1 MGKKATK
8 ATRKFASRGQLNK
21 TIQSRKKHQESKKKI
36 ESRRGAKGRGKA
48 PVQVSD
54 GSEQDDAE
62 GDEEHDTAEFV
73 RFYHGRCVKG
83 MTVDDFL
90 GAGFME
96 NESDDEDG
104 DTNMDEDGS
113 DAEEDEEEVADDESF
128 ASVDDLEDEGV
139 AHMHELS
146 KLAEKDPEF
155 YKYLQENDRELL
167 DFGPEDAVDDEDDEE
182 EDVEMES
189 ETSPILTKDILRDW
203 QKALLDYRSLRAL
216 RKLLI
221 AFRSAAHMNEDDQS
235 PAWRI
240 DSSAMY
246 NKLVTTAL
254 KFTPVILAHHIPY
267 KTLPNGKY
275 KPPTQTKKQKAL
287 QKLILSYFSNIV
299 HLIPQLTD
307 TEMLQL
313 AFAESAKILPYVTTS
328 RRAVKAYL
336 KQCLDV
342 WSSGEDSVRIAA
354 FLAIRMLANAADN
367 AMLDLVM
374 KSTYL
379 ELVRSSKSTSSHR
392 LPSINLMKNSASEI
406 FCLDYAVA
414 YQHAFGYIRQ
424 LAIHLRSSMKTQ
436 TKDSYRQVYNWQY
449 VHCVDFWALVL
460 ARACSKEAQA
470 ERGGESDLKPLIYPL
485 VQVSLGA
492 IKLVSNARS
501 YPLHL
506 HIARSMLHLSR
517 HTNTYIPLTPYL
529 LPIISSQLAL
539 SSKSKASTLR
549 PLDFESN
556 IRAPAQYLKTRVYTE
571 GLVDEATFILAEW
584 LISAPVHGSIAFPE
598 ITVPIVVSLRK
609 TLKTAKSTSKSKPKS
624 GAQKEVGV
632 VKGLVE
638 RIEESA
644 KWMEAKRKGVQFGPG
659 KLSEVEMWEANLRV
673 EESPLAKY
681 VKVQRKAREKRK
693 NLVDKA
699 AKGEYEI
706 LDDS

>member
-1 MGKKATK
+1 MGKATK
-8 ATRKFASRGQLNK
+8 ATRKFASSGQLKK
-21 TIQSRKKHQESKKKI
+21 TIKSRKKHQEVKKKI
-36 ESRRGAKGRGKA
+36 ESRRGAKGKGKGKGKA
-48 PVQVSD
+48 PAQD
-54 GSEQDDAE
+54 GNEQDDAE
-62 GDEEHDTAEFV
+62 EEKTN
-73 RFYHGRCVKG
+73 VKG

-96 NESDDEDG
+96 NDSDDG
-104 DTNMDEDGS
+104 NMEMDQDDS
-113 DAEEDEEEVADDESF
+113 DAEDEDEEDVADDASF
-128 ASVDDLEDEGV
+128 ASVDDLEDEGA

-155 YKYLQENDRELL
+155 YKYLQENDRDLL
-167 DFGPEDAVDDEDDEE
+167 EFGPEDAVEDEDDEDDDE

-189 ETSPILTKDILRDW
+189 ETLPILTKDILRGW

-221 AFRSAAHMNEDDQS
+221 AFRSAVHMNEENQS
-235 PAWRI
+235 IAWRI

-254 KFTPVILAHHIPY
+254 KFTPVILVHHIPY
-267 KTLPNGKY
+267 KTLPSGKY
-275 KPPTQTKKQKAL
+275 KPPTQTAKQKAL
-287 QKLILSYFSNIV
+287 QKLILSYFNNVI

-307 TEMLQL
+307 NEMLQL
-313 AFAESAKILPYVTTS
+313 ALAESAKILPYVTTS
-328 RRAVKAYL
+328 RKAVKAYL
-336 KQCLDV
+336 KQCLGV

-374 KSTYL
+374 KSMYL
-379 ELVRSSKSTSSHR
+379 ELVRSSKSTSSHK

-406 FCLDYAVA
+406 FCLDHAAA

-424 LAIHLRSSMKTQ
+424 LAIHLRNSMKTQ
-436 TKDSYRQVYNWQY
+436 TKDAYRQVYNWQY
-449 VHCVDFWALVL
+449 VHSIDFWALVL
-460 ARACSKEAQA
+460 ARACSTEAQA
-470 ERGGESDLKPLIYPL
+470 GRGQESDLKPLVYPL

-492 IKLVSNARS
+492 IKLISNARS

-529 LPIISSQLAL
+529 LPIISSQLTL
-539 SSKSKASTLR
+539 SSKPKPSTLR
-549 PLDFESN
+549 PLDFDSN
-556 IRAPAQYLKTRVYTE
+556 IRAPAQYLKTRVYME
-571 GLVDEATFILAEW
+571 GLVDETTFTLAEW

-609 TLKTAKSTSKSKPKS
+609 TLKTAKSTSKG
-624 GAQKEVGV
+624 GAHKQVEV
-632 VKGLVE
+632 VKALVE

-644 KWMEAKRKGVQFGPG
+644 KWMEEKRKGVRFGPG
-659 KLSEVEMWEANLRV
+659 TLSDVETWEANLRI
-673 EESPLAKY
+673 EDSPLAKY
-681 VKVQRKAREKRK
+681 VKVQRKARVKRK
-693 NLVDKA
+693 TLVDKA
-699 AKGEYEI
+699 EKGEYEI
-706 LDDS
+706 LDDSG

>member
-8 ATRKFASRGQLNK
+8 ATRKFASRGQLKK

-36 ESRRGAKGRGKA
+36 ESRRGAKGKGKA
-48 PVQVSD
+48 PAQVSD

-62 GDEEHDTAEFV
+62 GTKNTTQPSS
-73 RFYHGRCVKG
+73 VKG

-104 DTNMDEDGS
+104 D
-113 DAEEDEEEVADDESF
+113 EDEEEVADDESF

-167 DFGPEDAVDDEDDEE
+167 EFGPEDAVDDEDDEE

-189 ETSPILTKDILRDW
+189 ETSPILTKDIFTRLA
-203 QKALLDYRSLRAL
+203 KGVARSLQCTTN
-216 RKLLI
+216 
-221 AFRSAAHMNEDDQS
+221 SS
-235 PAWRI
+235 PPRF
-240 DSSAMY
+240 
-246 NKLVTTAL
+246 

-307 TEMLQL
+307 NEMLQL

-336 KQCLDV
+336 KQCLNV

-392 LPSINLMKNSASEI
+392 LPSINLMKNSASDI

-424 LAIHLRSSMKTQ
+424 LAIHLRSSMKTK

-539 SSKSKASTLR
+539 SSKSKPSTLR

-556 IRAPAQYLKTRVYTE
+556 IRAPAQYLKTRVYME

-584 LISAPVHGSIAFPE
+584 LISTPVHDAQDDQVDI
-598 ITVPIVVSLRK
+598 
-609 TLKTAKSTSKSKPKS
+609 KSKPKG

-638 RIEESA
+638 RVEESA

-693 NLVDKA
+693 NMVDKA